1 MSFRTFACLL
11 LIVMPATL
19 SLRAAAQGGPPYYT
33 NDPCTPGNLNWE
45 IDVGYMPF
53 FYINR
58 LSLTCPISTSILA
71 LAIASSL
78 LMKMPGQ
85 ESLAAQALIVGDY
98 AQSPSMSE
106 LACSG
111 QRWAVAVNSL
121 ISTCSK
127 PSLPT

>member
-58 LSLTCPISTSILA
+58 SVSHVPDLDINF
-71 LAIASSL
+71 
-78 LMKMPGQ
+78 G
-85 ESLAAQALIVGDY
+85 VGDRIQLTY
-98 AQSPSMSE
+98 ENAWPRE
-106 LACSG
+106 PRGAGFDCWRL
-111 QRWAVAVNSL
+111 R
-121 ISTCSK
+121 SK
-127 PSLPT
+127 PLNE